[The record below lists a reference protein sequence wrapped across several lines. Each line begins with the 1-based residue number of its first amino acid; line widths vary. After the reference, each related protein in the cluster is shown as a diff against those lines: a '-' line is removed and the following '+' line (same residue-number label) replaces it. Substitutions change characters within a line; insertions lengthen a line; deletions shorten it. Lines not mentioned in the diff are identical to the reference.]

1 MKIVDL
7 GNGKI
12 KLIPDAGKML
22 YCSLDKQ
29 EHSEAIV
36 DPKYIKD
43 FSEV

>member
-12 KLIPDAGKML
+12 KLIPDAGKTL

-29 EHSEAIV
+29 EHSEAII
-36 DPKYIKD
+36 DSKYIKY
-43 FSEV
+43 FTEI